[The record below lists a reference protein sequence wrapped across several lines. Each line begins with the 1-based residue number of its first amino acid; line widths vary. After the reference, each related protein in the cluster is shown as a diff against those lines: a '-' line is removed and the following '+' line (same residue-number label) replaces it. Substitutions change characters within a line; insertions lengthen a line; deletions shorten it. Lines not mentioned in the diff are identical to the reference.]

1 MKIKS
6 FKNKNIHLFGGSSGI
21 GLETAKQLAY
31 MGANLFIYART
42 ESRLNAATI
51 EIKKQCLNKD
61 QKVDWISVNISN
73 PEEVKQAIAS
83 TVEKYG
89 TPDILINCA
98 GRAYPE
104 HFEAIS
110 YQQFEE
116 TMKVNLF
123 GIWNSAQSILPY
135 MKQKGGLIVNT
146 SSVAGY
152 VGIFGYTDYAASKFG
167 IIGLSEALRSELK
180 RYNIG
185 VSVLCPPDTKTPGF
199 EIENQTKPSET
210 KAISQGAGIMR
221 PEEVAANLIKGMQS
235 GKRMIIPGFDGKL
248 TYYVKRWFPWL
259 LERIIDRDILKVQ
272 KQTLQGERL

>member
-31 MGANLFIYART
+31 LGANLFIYART
-42 ESRLNAATI
+42 ESRLEAATI
-51 EIKKQCLNKD
+51 EIKKQCLNND
-61 QKVDWISVNISN
+61 QKADWVSVNIAD
-73 PEEVKQAIAS
+73 PVEVKLAIKS
-83 TVEKYG
+83 TIEKYG
-89 TPDILINCA
+89 APDILINCA
-98 GRAYPE
+98 GRAYPA

-110 YQQFEE
+110 YSQFEE

-123 GIWNSAQSILPY
+123 GIWNSTQSILPY

-180 RYNIG
+180 QYNIG
-185 VSVLCPPDTKTPGF
+185 VSVLCPPDTETTGF
-199 EIENQTKPSET
+199 EIENQTKPAET
-210 KAISQGAGIMR
+210 KAISQGAGMMK
-221 PEEVAANLIKGMQS
+221 PEEVAADLIKGMQS
-235 GKRMIIPGFDGKL
+235 GKHMIIPGFDGKL
-248 TYYVKRWFPWL
+248 TYYVKRWLPWL
-259 LERIIDRDILKVQ
+259 LERIIDRDVLKAQ
-272 KQTLQGERL
+272 KQAALGEGL